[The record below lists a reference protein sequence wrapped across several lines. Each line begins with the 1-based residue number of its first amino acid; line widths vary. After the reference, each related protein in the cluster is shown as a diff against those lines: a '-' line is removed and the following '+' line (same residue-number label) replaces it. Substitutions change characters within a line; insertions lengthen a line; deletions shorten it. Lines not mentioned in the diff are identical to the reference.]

1 MCFEDIWENCS
12 KPIIDIF
19 IDKFLSPF
27 IFGYRKCFSNL
38 TALLCVLEKW
48 KAALNNKY
56 FAGDILMDLSKTF
69 DTINY
74 ELLITKLQAYALTKA
89 DWKYFEVA

>member
-1 MCFEDIWENCS
+1 
-12 KPIIDIF
+12 
-19 IDKFLSPF
+19 
-27 IFGYRKCFSNL
+27 
-38 TALLCVLEKW
+38 
-48 KAALNNKY
+48 
-56 FAGDILMDLSKTF
+56 MDLSKTF

>member
-19 IDKFLSPF
+19 IDKFLAPF
-27 IFGYRKCFSNL
+27 IFGYRKGFSNL
-38 TALLCVLEKW
+38 MALLCVAEKW
-48 KAALNNKY
+48 KTALNNKY
-56 FAGDILMDLSKTF
+56 FGGGILMDFSKTF

-74 ELLITKLQAYALTKA
+74 ELLITILHAYALTKA